1 MKTLRQFQE
10 QLPPPP
16 SKAVVF
22 MFGRF
27 NTPTQGHEVMIESA
41 IRVARKLG
49 IQDVRLYASYSQDA
63 KKNPILHEEKIKWL
77 RKFFTGIEVVE
88 DQTVRSPFDVAR
100 KLSEEGVKQV
110 VMVAGSDRANEFQFR
125 IGKYINHPDPEKTYT
140 FEDFTVVSCGR
151 DPDATDASGVSASK
165 MREFA
170 AAANFEGFVKGLP
183 SLASD
188 MDGKDLFEAIR
199 RGMNLGERGVVV
211 DERLSR
217 INEDFEST
225 TDALAQPRELLEL
238 RSFDKWWWNSR
249 TGLLVE
255 VKSDW
260 HVQQVVNNPETFGLS
275 KDDQKVLFPPDAH
288 KKDVLPL
295 LQARLLKKGWVEV
308 TFARG
313 LGELVI
319 RSGTPKEAQKALN
332 RFLKLIPDPN
342 EVRIGSGRH
351 AIRLVGSQSI
361 NIFARTGK
369 EPRISPLSAF
379 R

>member
-1 MKTLRQFQE
+1 
-10 QLPPPP
+10 
-16 SKAVVF
+16 

-27 NTPTQGHEVMIESA
+27 NPPTLGHEAMVESA
-41 IRVARKLG
+41 VRVARKLG

-88 DQTVRSPFDVAR
+88 DQNVRSPFDVAR

-125 IGKYINHPDPEKTYT
+125 IGKYVNHPDPEKTYT

-170 AAANFEGFVKGLP
+170 AEANFESFVKGLP

-188 MDGKDLFEAIR
+188 IDGKDLLEAIR
-199 RGMNLGERGVVV
+199 RGMNLGESGVVV

-217 INEDFEST
+217 INEDFES
-225 TDALAQPRELLEL
+225 LEGVLVEL
-238 RSFDKWWWNSR
+238 RSFDKWWWNAR

-275 KDDQKVLFPPDAH
+275 KDDQKLLFPPDAH

-295 LQARLLKKGWVEV
+295 LQERLLKKGWVEV
-308 TFARG
+308 TYARG

-319 RSGTPKEAQKALN
+319 RAGTPKEAQKALN

-342 EVRIGSGRH
+342 EVRIGSGRR
-351 AIRLVGSQSI
+351 AIRLVGRQAIS
-361 NIFARTGK
+361 IFARTGK

>member
-1 MKTLRQFQE
+1 
-10 QLPPPP
+10 
-16 SKAVVF
+16 

-27 NTPTQGHEVMIESA
+27 NPPTLGHEAMVESA
-41 IRVARKLG
+41 VRVARKLG
-49 IQDVRLYASYSQDA
+49 IQDVRLYASYSHDA

-88 DQTVRSPFDVAR
+88 DQTVRSPFDVAH
-100 KLSEEGVKQV
+100 KLSEEGIKQV
-110 VMVAGSDRANEFQFR
+110 IMVAGSDRADEFQHR
-125 IGKYINHPDPEKTYT
+125 IGKYVNHPDPEKSLFI

-170 AAANFEGFVKGLP
+170 AQANFESFVKGLP

-199 RGMNLGERGVVV
+199 RGMNLGESGVVV
-211 DERLSR
+211 DDRLSR
-217 INEDFEST
+217 INEDFELIS
-225 TDALAQPRELLEL
+225 RELTEL
-238 RSFDKWWWNSR
+238 RSFDKWWWNAR

-275 KDDQKVLFPPDAH
+275 KKEQKDLIPPNAIQ
-288 KKDVLPL
+288 KDILPS
-295 LQARLLKKGWVEV
+295 LQAHLLKKGWVEV
-308 TFARG
+308 TYARG

-319 RSGTPKEAQKALN
+319 RSAATKDAQKALK
-332 RFLKLIPDPN
+332 FFFKFVPDPN
-342 EVRIGSGRH
+342 EVRIGSGRS
-351 AIRLVGSQSI
+351 AIRLVGRQAIS
-361 NIFARTGK
+361 IFARTGK